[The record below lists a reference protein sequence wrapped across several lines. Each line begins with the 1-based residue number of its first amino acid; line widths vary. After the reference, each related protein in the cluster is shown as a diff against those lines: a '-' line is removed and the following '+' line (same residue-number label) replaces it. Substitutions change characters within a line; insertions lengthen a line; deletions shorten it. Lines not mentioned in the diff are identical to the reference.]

1 MQIITCFSPTG
12 DAIVVQPLFSHSLLT
27 KIAILKLLQQYN
39 KENVNVSLEATTFS
53 VMNSLGERL

>member
-12 DAIVVQPLFSHSLLT
+12 DAIVVQPLFSQSLLT